1 MKRKTDLMR
10 LFTLFVVILLAV
22 LVGALLVGWT
32 RSIGR
37 NRQREQLK
45 KTLKTIVREDG
56 ERALFD
62 LADLPVKEILY
73 GDEGLTVLSG
83 DDESWRYSY
92 DEVQNMRIYDKVGP
106 SVVAISSSMPLAGG
120 NHKQERGS
128 GFVLSDN
135 GYLMTNAHV
144 VEGADSITVSLSDES
159 TIAAT
164 IVGIS
169 SIDDLAVLRIDT
181 NEKMTAVSLGESQ
194 ELRVGQKVLA
204 IGNPFGYDRTLSVGV
219 VSGLGRSVKTETG
232 KVIMNAI
239 QSDTAVNPGSS
250 GGPLINGQGEVVG
263 IISSI
268 FSTTGTSQGISFAIP
283 IDTAIS
289 LLPDLLKYGTV
300 RRGWIDIVPV
310 QLTKAIASYGHMDID
325 EGILVSQVV
334 SGGNAEVA
342 GLKGGTEAVKY
353 GDDVIYLGGDVITE
367 IAGTPVRRLS
377 DLYMALLGTREGDT
391 VQVTVHRGGQDRK
404 IPVTLVFRQ
413 SDDVSNLV
421 H

>member
-1 MKRKTDLMR
+1 MKRKTDLMKA
-10 LFTLFVVILLAV
+10 FTLFVAV
-22 LVGALLVGWT
+22 LMAILVGSLLVSWT

-56 ERALFD
+56 EKALFD

-73 GDEGLTVLSG
+73 GKEGLTVLSG
-83 DDESWRYSY
+83 DDSSWQYSY
-92 DEVQNMRIYDKVGP
+92 DEMCNMRIYEKIGP
-106 SVVAISSSMPLAGG
+106 SVVAISSSKPLGSGG
-120 NHKQERGS
+120 HETERGS

-144 VEGADSITVSLSDES
+144 VEGADAITVSLSDES
-159 TIAAT
+159 TMDAS

-169 SIDDLAVLRIDT
+169 SIDDLAVLRISTD
-181 NEKMTAVSLGESQ
+181 EKLSAVSLGKSQ
-194 ELRVGQKVLA
+194 DLKVGQKILS

-263 IISSI
+263 INSSI

-300 RRGWIDIVPV
+300 RRGWIDIVPI
-310 QLTKAIASYGHMDID
+310 QMTKAIASYGKMDID
-325 EGILVSQVV
+325 EGILVSQVAP
-334 SGGNAEVA
+334 GGNAEVA
-342 GLKGGTEAVKY
+342 GIKGGTEAVKY
-353 GDDVIYLGGDVITE
+353 GNDVIWLGGDVITE
-367 IAGTPVRRLS
+367 IAGTPVKRLS

-391 VQVTVHRGGQDRK
+391 VQVKVHRAGEDRK

-413 SDDVSNLV
+413 SDDVSNLI

>member
-10 LFTLFVVILLAV
+10 LFTLFVVVLMAV

-83 DDESWRYSY
+83 DDESWQYSY
-92 DEVQNMRIYDKVGP
+92 DEMRNMRIYEKVGP

-120 NHKQERGS
+120 SHKEERGS
-128 GFVLSDN
+128 GFILSDN

-144 VEGADSITVSLSDES
+144 VEGADAITVGLSDES

-181 NEKMTAVSLGESQ
+181 NEKLTAVSLGESQ

-263 IISSI
+263 INSSI

-310 QLTKAIASYGHMDID
+310 QLTKAIAAYGHMDID

-334 SGGNAEVA
+334 SGGNAEIA

-353 GDDVIYLGGDVITE
+353 GDEVIYLGGDVITE

-391 VQVTVHRGGQDRK
+391 VQVTVHRAGQNRK
-404 IPVTLVFRQ
+404 MPVTLVFRQ